1 METFLGVIVILAWFA
16 VVIWGATS
24 LVIRA
29 RRTKD
34 WEKVGTAALS
44 AATVAGPLL
53 IFIPEHVFFGVHT
66 MGLGFVLTIISA
78 LAILGHSCRTFN
90 DGF

>member
-44 AATVAGPLL
+44 GARSQGVGFGNGTNWLAVCAASVMSVPPWPSAAVTKLVA
-53 IFIPEHVFFGVHT
+53 
-66 MGLGFVLTIISA
+66 M
-78 LAILGHSCRTFN
+78 
-90 DGF
+90 